1 MKDNKKM
8 FQIFSVVALLLAVVG
23 ISIGFAALSTR
34 LEITGNAKVVPA
46 NWNVHFDSNYT
57 FSANSTAASE
67 GTTPTINNTEFK
79 NYQIVLT
86 KPGDK
91 GTYTLT
97 VKNDGDIDAKV
108 GTVSLGSTL
117 TFAGSSAADEALVQS
132 NVTYTLTWSDGTA
145 IAVGD
150 ELAHGTSKD
159 IVVEVEYSAEAT
171 ALPESAV
178 TVSGRDLVLTFV
190 QK

>member
-1 MKDNKKM
+1 MKDSKKV
-8 FQIFSVVALLLAVVG
+8 FQTLSVVALLLAVVG
-23 ISIGFAALSTR
+23 ISVGFAALSTT
-34 LEITGNAKVVPA
+34 LEITGTAKVVPA
-46 NWNVHFDSNYT
+46 NWDIKFDSNYT
-57 FSANSTAASE
+57 FSDNDTDASE
-67 GTTPTINNTEFK
+67 GTTPTISNTEFK

-108 GTVSLGSTL
+108 GTVNLGSTL
-117 TFAGSSAADEALVQS
+117 SFSGTSSADETLVQS
-132 NVTYTLTWSDGTA
+132 NVTYTLTWSDGSA

-150 ELAHGTSKD
+150 VLNHGNTKD
-159 IVVEVEYSAEAT
+159 IVVEVTYSAEAT
-171 ALPESAV
+171 ELPENPV